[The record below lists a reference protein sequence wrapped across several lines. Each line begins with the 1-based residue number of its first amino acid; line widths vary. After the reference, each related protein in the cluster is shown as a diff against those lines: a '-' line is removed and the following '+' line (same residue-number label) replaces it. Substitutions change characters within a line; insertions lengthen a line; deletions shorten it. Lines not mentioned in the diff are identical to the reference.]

1 MPPVAAAVSPVRKS
15 RVEKHGR
22 ELAVG
27 GSVGRPR
34 HGSVAGRNGNRA
46 VGRERIIRVI
56 RRNRAASRKPADP
69 AKTGTKQSNPLRS
82 CDRRGCLISYIVCRS
97 DRIRT
102 CDPLVP
108 NQIRYRTALHSERRG
123 FRRNFNKKADH
134 PIEQSADLSG
144 RLDSN
149 QRPPTPEAGALT
161 GLRYTPNKC
170 PYRFKSAQR

>member
-27 GSVGRPR
+27 GSVGRRR

-69 AKTGTKQSNPLRS
+69 AKTGTKQSNP
-82 CDRRGCLISYIVCRS
+82 
-97 DRIRT
+97 
-102 CDPLVP
+102 
-108 NQIRYRTALHSERRG
+108 
-123 FRRNFNKKADH
+123 
-134 PIEQSADLSG
+134 SG
-144 RLDSN
+144 R
-149 QRPPTPEAGALT
+149 RT
-161 GLRYTPNKC
+161 GMVC
-170 PYRFKSAQR
+170 DFKRIKDKIHGFPLLSS

>member
-27 GSVGRPR
+27 GSVGHPR

-69 AKTGTKQSNPLRS
+69 AKTGTKQSTP
-82 CDRRGCLISYIVCRS
+82 
-97 DRIRT
+97 
-102 CDPLVP
+102 
-108 NQIRYRTALHSERRG
+108 
-123 FRRNFNKKADH
+123 
-134 PIEQSADLSG
+134 SG
-144 RLDSN
+144 R
-149 QRPPTPEAGALT
+149 RTGGGASFHTSSVGVTGFEPATLWSQTRYAT
-161 GLRYTPNKC
+161 GLRYTPNAAA
-170 PYRFKSAQR
+170 SAGISIKKQTTLSSSLPICRGDWIRTSDLQLPKLAR

>member
-27 GSVGRPR
+27 GSVGRRR

-69 AKTGTKQSNPLRS
+69 AKTGTKQSNP
-82 CDRRGCLISYIVCRS
+82 
-97 DRIRT
+97 
-102 CDPLVP
+102 
-108 NQIRYRTALHSERRG
+108 
-123 FRRNFNKKADH
+123 
-134 PIEQSADLSG
+134 SG
-144 RLDSN
+144 RRTGGVSSFHTSSVGVTGFEPATLWS
-149 QRPPTPEAGALT
+149 QTRYAT
-161 GLRYTPNKC
+161 GLRYTPKQW
-170 PYRFKSAQR
+170 S

>member
-27 GSVGRPR
+27 GSVGRRR

-69 AKTGTKQSNPLRS
+69 AKTGTKQSNPSGR
-82 CDRRGCLISYIVCRS
+82 RTGRGCLISYIVCRS

-123 FRRNFNKKADH
+123 F
-134 PIEQSADLSG
+134 
-144 RLDSN
+144 
-149 QRPPTPEAGALT
+149 PPE
-161 GLRYTPNKC
+161 
-170 PYRFKSAQR
+170 FQ